1 MTGTL
6 YDEEG
11 VSFKKPSY
19 G

>member
-1 MTGTL
+1 MIGTL